1 LNATAGRRNHPGMTA
16 NSPISVAERPWW
28 QFQPGKSGNPNG
40 RPKAA
45 LNVQE
50 LARAHTE
57 DAIRALVAALQ
68 NPRERVQAAAILL
81 DRGWGKPVQPVE
93 GEGAQS
99 IGLLH
104 LVAAREVTE
113 QIQRAMLE
121 NGGIAPPVIDGAPV
135 SQLQPLQR
143 LDDAPTDLFPPALE

>member
-1 LNATAGRRNHPGMTA
+1 MSDAA
-16 NSPISVAERPWW
+16 NSTVSASQRRSVPGRP
-28 QFQPGKSGNPNG
+28 FPKGVSGNPNG

-68 NPRERVQAAAILL
+68 NPRERVQAAQVLL
-81 DRGWGKPVQPVE
+81 DRAWGKPVQPVE

-99 IGLLH
+99 LSVLH
-104 LVAAREVTE
+104 LIAAREVSE
-113 QIQRAMLE
+113 QNQRALLE
-121 NGGIAPPVIDGAPV
+121 KGGPAPPVIEGEPV
-135 SQLQPLQR
+135 SQARPQQQHTLQR
-143 LDDAPTDLFPPALE
+143 RSDDGPPNLYEPALE